1 MLKKIALFVTIL
13 LSILVLSF
21 FLMLDHQMN
30 TPINIDQEE
39 FVEVKTG
46 TSVSSFSKAL
56 VNQHWLTNRFW
67 LRAYVRI
74 NPDMANLKSGMYKI
88 MPGTSL
94 VALLNKIVA
103 GEEHQFKVTF
113 IEGSTFKQWLS
124 ILAQQKHL
132 KHTLH
137 SASIDDIAKKLQ
149 IEHKNPE
156 GWFYPDTYAYTSH
169 TTDLALLQRAYQR
182 MQTELETLWA
192 TRAENL
198 PFDTPY
204 QGLILA
210 SIIEKESSKVDELP
224 LIASV
229 FINRLYQKMRLQTD
243 PTVIYGLGDRYQ
255 GDIKRSHLREKTL
268 YNTYRIDGLPPTP
281 IAMPGKMALQAAL
294 APISSDYLYFV
305 SKGDGYHKFSTTLA
319 EHNRAVAEFIL
330 NKNK

>member
-1 MLKKIALFVTIL
+1 MLKKIALFVTTL

-30 TPINIDQEE
+30 TPINIEQEE
-39 FVEVKTG
+39 FVEVKSG

-56 VNQHWLTNRFW
+56 VEQHWLTNRFW

-74 NPDMANLKSGMYKI
+74 NPDMASLKSGMYKI

-94 VALLNKIVA
+94 LAVLNKIVA
-103 GEEHQFKVTF
+103 GEEYQFKVTF

-124 ILAQQKHL
+124 ILGQQKHL

-137 SASIDDIAKKLQ
+137 NTSIDDIAKKLQ

-169 TTDLALLQRAYQR
+169 TTDLAVLQRAYQR
-182 MQTELETLWA
+182 MQTELDALWA

-198 PFDTPY
+198 PLDTPY

-305 SKGDGYHKFSTTLA
+305 SKGDGYHHFSTTLA